1 MQKNKAISLVSL
13 QDVSFAYGGQPV
25 LDSVSFDI
33 MAGDFLAVLG
43 PNGSGKTTLLKII
56 LNLLKP
62 SRGRVLVQGRPLE
75 EFQDR
80 ERIGYVPQKATQVD
94 PYFPASVAETVSMAL
109 RRTTGRTADRKTPYR
124 REVDRALSLVGLEG
138 LQDRLIGRL
147 SGGQQQRVFIA
158 RALVNRPYL
167 LLLDEPTAGVDTET
181 QDRFYDMLG
190 RFNQRE
196 GITIVLV
203 THDIGVVDKHVTR
216 VACLNQRLT
225 YHGSHEEFCRS
236 DAFREM
242 ISRGRHLVSHRH

>member
-1 MQKNKAISLVSL
+1 
-13 QDVSFAYGGQPV
+13 
-25 LDSVSFDI
+25 
-33 MAGDFLAVLG
+33 
-43 PNGSGKTTLLKII
+43 
-56 LNLLKP
+56 
-62 SRGRVLVQGRPLE
+62 
-75 EFQDR
+75 
-80 ERIGYVPQKATQVD
+80 
-94 PYFPASVAETVSMAL
+94 
-109 RRTTGRTADRKTPYR
+109 
-124 REVDRALSLVGLEG
+124 
-138 LQDRLIGRL
+138 QDRLIGRL